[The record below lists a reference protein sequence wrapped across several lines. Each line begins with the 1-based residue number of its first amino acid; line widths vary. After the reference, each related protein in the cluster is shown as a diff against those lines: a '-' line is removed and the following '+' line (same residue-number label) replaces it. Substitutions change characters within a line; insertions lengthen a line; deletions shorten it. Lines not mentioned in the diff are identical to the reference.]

1 MRELLGIIGIVVL
14 VLEVY
19 GWLRRKWIRHIL
31 EEKKKAKRPRKPME
45 MRPKSE
51 LDSCPGYLSHP
62 PGFLNV
68 KQAKVVT
75 IMGYHA
81 ALSLSFANLGTA

>member
-1 MRELLGIIGIVVL
+1 MKKVEDY
-14 VLEVY
+14 EN
-19 GWLRRKWIRHIL
+19 IR
-31 EEKKKAKRPRKPME
+31 
-45 MRPKSE
+45 
-51 LDSCPGYLSHP
+51 CPGYLSHP

>member
-1 MRELLGIIGIVVL
+1 MII
-14 VLEVY
+14 
-19 GWLRRKWIRHIL
+19 
-31 EEKKKAKRPRKPME
+31 M
-45 MRPKSE
+45 
-51 LDSCPGYLSHP
+51 DDTCPGYLSHP